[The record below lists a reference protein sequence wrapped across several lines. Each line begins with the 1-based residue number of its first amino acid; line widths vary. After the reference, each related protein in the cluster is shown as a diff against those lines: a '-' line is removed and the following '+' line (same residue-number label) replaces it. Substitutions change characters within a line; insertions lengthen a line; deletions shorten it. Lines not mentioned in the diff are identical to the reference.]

1 MSGAIKSKNVV
12 FRVDPGTYRQIEA
25 EAQRR
30 GLSVSAYARLMT
42 TLPFVEAG
50 PPAMRPLDPEIKEA
64 IATIEASPELPLL
77 ERLQALKPAIETVM
91 AAQSSLDAA
100 ARWLVNVTN
109 GLIDLSAKTPRS
121 HPDASSGDK
130 RNPDPPASR

>member
-1 MSGAIKSKNVV
+1 MKSKNIV
-12 FRVDPGTYRQIEA
+12 FRVDVGTHRQIEA

-30 GLSVSAYARLMT
+30 GLSVSAYARLMC

-50 PPAMRPLDPEIKEA
+50 SLAIRPLDPELKEA
-64 IATIEASPELPLL
+64 MATIAASPEPPLL
-77 ERLQALKPAIETVM
+77 ERLQALKPAIETVI

-109 GLIDLSAKTPRS
+109 TVLDLSAKTPRS
-121 HPDASSGDK
+121 DPDASSRDEGDS
-130 RNPDPPASR
+130 DPPAAR